1 MGINHQGLSIGDP
14 DTLMNRKPRV
24 YNECKLNSKAD
35 TLAVSQPGALK
46 ADVVNSDTV
55 QLEWS
60 EPEDNGGSPIL
71 RYRIF
76 VQQQDRQGSKLRLE
90 TPDAK
95 TTYQMKIPKTMVG
108 KDYVVSI

>member
-1 MGINHQGLSIGDP
+1 
-14 DTLMNRKPRV
+14 MNRKPRV

-108 KDYVVSI
+108 KDYVVTI